1 MPITPTTPSVLT
13 NVVDDADIL
22 QNRRVVDMDPVIR
35 QLEPDDAP
43 FTVMLSKVAS
53 RPAKS
58 QKVEWLSDELVP
70 RLTTLNNGGNVAS
83 GSTTFTVATGTGSY
97 FRAGDI
103 LRMSNGEN
111 VRVVSVATDT
121 LTVVRGIGSVAAAT
135 ITDLTDV
142 IKIGNASAEGATLG
156 TIKQMQ
162 QVANFNYCQIQRDPL
177 GFTNTLINSDLY
189 GGSEPA
195 YEAKKKMMEHR
206 RQIENT
212 LFFGQRNLASV
223 SGMPI
228 GYCGGLV
235 DFIYTNITNIGAPNT
250 LTEEIF
256 EGFIRE
262 GFRYGSRNK
271 VLFASP
277 LVVSALSSFPQ
288 GKLAPDSTGPSVK
301 DYGVSLQRYIGSSG
315 ETVNIVTKRD
325 WQDFNQTAATGVG
338 TWAFL
343 VDMDDVVMRP
353 LRKTVMLPNRQ
364 APDEDSVKQEY
375 LTEFSLQVGIEKNHA
390 LLTGVTNY

>member
-1 MPITPTTPSVLT
+1 MPVTVLSG
-13 NVVDDADIL
+13 VVDDADIL
-22 QNRRVVDMDPVIR
+22 QNRRVVDMDPVIK

-43 FTVMLSKVAS
+43 FTVMLSQTGS

-58 QKVEWLSDELVP
+58 QKVEWLSDQLVP

-83 GSTTFTVATGTGSY
+83 GATTFTVATGTGAY
-97 FRAGDI
+97 FRANDI

-121 LTVVRGIGSVAAAT
+121 LTVVRSVGSVAAST

-156 TIKQMQ
+156 TIKQTQ
-162 QVANFNYCQIQRDPL
+162 QVANYNYCQIQRDPL

-189 GGSEPA
+189 GGSEPQ

-206 RQIENT
+206 RQMENT
-212 LFFGQRNLASV
+212 LFFGQRDLDT
-223 SGMPI
+223 SGSTPI

-235 DFIYTNITNIGAPNT
+235 DFISTNITTVGGN
-250 LTEEIF
+250 LTES
-256 EGFIRE
+256 GFATFLRTA
-262 GFRYGSRNK
+262 FRYGSRNK

-277 LVVSALSSFPQ
+277 LIVSALSSFPQ
-288 GKLAPDSTGPSVK
+288 GKLAPPSSDVK
-301 DYGVSLQRYIGSSG
+301 SYGVSLQEYRGANG
-315 ETVNIVTKRD
+315 GTVKIVEKRD
-325 WQDFNQTAATGVG
+325 WLDYSTTSNQIGS
-338 TWAFL
+338 WAVL
-343 VDMDDVVMRP
+343 VDMDDVTMRP
-353 LRKTVMLPNRQ
+353 LRKTVLLPNRQ

-375 LTEFSLQVGIEKNHA
+375 LTEYSLQVGVEQNHA
-390 LLTGVTNY
+390 IIRGVTGY

>member
-1 MPITPTTPSVLT
+1 MPTVTTG
-13 NVVDDADIL
+13 VVDDANIL
-22 QNRRVVDMDPVIR
+22 QARRVVDMDPVIK
-35 QLEPDDAP
+35 QLEPDEAP
-43 FTVMLSKVAS
+43 FTVMLSRVSS

-70 RLTTLNNGGNVAS
+70 RLTTLNNGGPVNP
-83 GSTTFTVATGTGSY
+83 GDTTFTVATGTGAY
-97 FRAGDI
+97 FRPGDI
-103 LRMSNGEN
+103 LRMITGEN
-111 VRVVSVATDT
+111 VRVDSVAGDV
-121 LTVVRGIGSVAAAT
+121 LTVFRSIGAVAAGT
-135 ITDLTDV
+135 ISDSTDV

-156 TIKQMQ
+156 TIKMTQ

-195 YEAKKKMMEHR
+195 YEAKKKMIEHR

-212 LFFGQRNLASV
+212 LFFGQRDIGSV
-223 SGMPI
+223 GGQPI
-228 GYCGGLV
+228 AYCGGLV
-235 DFIYTNITNIGAPNT
+235 DYIQTNITTLISPYT

-256 EGFIRE
+256 EQFIRE
-262 GFRYGSRNK
+262 SFRYGSRNK

-277 LVVSALSSFPQ
+277 LIVSALSSFPQ

-301 DYGVSLQRYIGSSG
+301 DYGVSLQRYMGSSG
-315 ETVNIVTKRD
+315 ETVQIVVKRD
-325 WQDFNQTAATGVG
+325 WQDYDQTTTSGVG

-343 VDMDDVVMRP
+343 VDMDDVTMRP

-364 APDEDSVKQEY
+364 APDEDSLKQEY
-375 LTEFSLQVGIEKNHA
+375 LTEYSLEIGIEKNHA
-390 LLTGVTNY
+390 ILKGVTNY

>member
-1 MPITPTTPSVLT
+1 MAVTILSG
-13 NVVDDADIL
+13 VVDDADIL
-22 QNRRVVDMDPVIR
+22 QNRRVVDMDPVIK

-43 FTVMLSKVAS
+43 FTVMLSQVSS

-58 QKVEWLSDELVP
+58 QKVEWLSDQLVP
-70 RLTTLNNGGNVAS
+70 RLTTLNNGGNVSNVA
-83 GSTTFTVATGTGSY
+83 TTFTVATGTGAY
-97 FRAGDI
+97 FRANDI

-111 VRVVSVATDT
+111 VRVTSVAGDVV
-121 LTVVRGIGSVAAAT
+121 TVVRSIGSVAASS

-156 TIKQMQ
+156 TIKMTQ
-162 QVANFNYCQIQRDPL
+162 QVANYNYCQIQRDPL

-189 GGSEPA
+189 GGSEPQ

-212 LFFGQRNLASV
+212 LFFGQRDLDT
-223 SGMPI
+223 SGSTPI
-228 GYCGGLV
+228 GYAGGLV
-235 DFIYTNITNIGAPNT
+235 DFISTNITTMVNPFQ

-256 EGFIRE
+256 ATFLRT

-277 LVVSALSSFPQ
+277 LIVSALSSFPQ
-288 GKLAPDSTGPSVK
+288 GKLALPSSDVK
-301 DYGVSLQRYIGSSG
+301 SYGVSLMEYRGANG
-315 ETVNIVTKRD
+315 GTVKIVEKRD
-325 WQDFNQTAATGVG
+325 WLDFSTSSNQVG
-338 TWAFL
+338 SWAVL

-353 LRKTVMLPNRQ
+353 LRKTVLLPDRQ
-364 APDEDSVKQEY
+364 APDEDSIKQEY
-375 LTEFSLQVGIEKNHA
+375 LTEYSLQVGIEQNHA
-390 LLTGVTNY
+390 ILKGVTNY

>member
-1 MPITPTTPSVLT
+1 MAVTVLSG
-13 NVVDDADIL
+13 VVDDADIL
-22 QNRRVVDMDPVIR
+22 QNRRVVDMDPVIK

-43 FTVMLSKVAS
+43 FTVMLSQTGS

-58 QKVEWLSDELVP
+58 QKVEWLSDQLVP

-83 GSTTFTVATGTGSY
+83 GATTFTVATGTGAY
-97 FRAGDI
+97 FRANDI

-111 VRVVSVATDT
+111 VRVTSVAGDV
-121 LTVVRGIGSVAAAT
+121 LTVIRSVGSVAAST
-135 ITDLTDV
+135 ITDSTDV

-156 TIKQMQ
+156 TIKQTQ
-162 QVANFNYCQIQRDPL
+162 QVANYNYCQIQRDPL

-189 GGSEPA
+189 GGSEPQ

-206 RQIENT
+206 RQMENT
-212 LFFGQRNLASV
+212 LFFGQRDLDTTGST
-223 SGMPI
+223 PI

-235 DFIYTNITNIGAPNT
+235 DFITTNVTTMSNPYT

-256 EGFIRE
+256 ATFLRT

-277 LVVSALSSFPQ
+277 LIVSALSSFPQ
-288 GKLAPDSTGPSVK
+288 SKLAPPSSDVK
-301 DYGVSLQRYIGSSG
+301 SYGVALQEYRGANG
-315 ETVNIVTKRD
+315 GTVKIVEKRD
-325 WQDFNQTAATGVG
+325 WLDYSTSNNQIGS
-338 TWAFL
+338 WAVL
-343 VDMDDVVMRP
+343 VDMDDVTMRP
-353 LRKTVMLPNRQ
+353 LRKTVLLPNRQ

-375 LTEFSLQVGIEKNHA
+375 LTEYSLQVGVEQNHA
-390 LLTGVTNY
+390 ILRGVTNY